1 MKIPTLLLS
10 LLISSI
16 LLPTVIFGQRSDT
29 ESAKSVVK
37 ITTRFPG
44 TDPKTG
50 KTGTKVGNATGW
62 CWNNSR
68 QVVTALHAV
77 AGIPD
82 ANITVYTDM
91 ESKSS
96 GAKVVKVLKEADLAL
111 LELSS
116 DLGLIPLILADVDPN
131 SKNEYYI
138 WGFPHGIFQ
147 MAGDDIRFSRSLG
160 TPPTLNS
167 LINKTDFKFTL
178 EQQKYPWPKSQI
190 LRVSSTIQPGHSG
203 APILVSTG
211 QVIGVADGGLREGS
225 ARLNWAFPASLYVP
239 KLLNSNDPIPT
250 TVSLQNNLY
259 SSYTIVPDGVSQEEQ
274 NQIIEAEVKEHT
286 VGNDEHSITKTWTA
300 NYDEIIETMSEEDKN
315 SILGITQQYG
325 LDMHD
330 TWFDV
335 YEDFTTGATVTI
347 PASENMVYK
356 DSWFYVDN
364 EYSTLQYGALIF
376 DAGTYENA
384 ISGVE
389 ETFRHLLNTTVWVE
403 SADLWIADPDDEDEI
418 EEYPEDEYAS
428 VFMSRYSNDGQN
440 LMLMYNAEVQGSGML
455 VVYLFCDLDYMTQA
469 DYMKQFL
476 HYAVALNLATFA
488 EY

>member
-1 MKIPTLLLS
+1 MKTQTLLLS
-10 LLISSI
+10 LLITSI
-16 LLPTVIFGQRSDT
+16 LFSTAMIAQKSDT

-37 ITTRFPG
+37 ITTKFPG

-50 KTGTKVGNATGW
+50 KSATKVGNATGW

-82 ANITVYTDM
+82 ADITIYTDM
-91 ESKSS
+91 ETKSS

-111 LELSS
+111 LELTS

-225 ARLNWAFPASLYVP
+225 ARLNWAFPASVYVP
-239 KLLNSNDPIPT
+239 KLLNSSDPIPT

-259 SSYTIVPDGVSQEEQ
+259 SSYTIVPDDASQEEQ
-274 NQIIEAEVKEHT
+274 NHISEAEVKENT
-286 VGNDEHSITKTWTA
+286 VGNDEQSITKTWTA
-300 NYDEIIETMSEEDKN
+300 NYDEIIETMAEEDKN
-315 SILGITQQYG
+315 SIIGISQRYG
-325 LDMHD
+325 LDMQD

-335 YEDFTTGATVTI
+335 YEDFNTGATVTI
-347 PASENMVYK
+347 PASENMVYQ

-364 EYSTLQYGALIF
+364 GDATLQYGAMIF
-376 DAGTYENA
+376 EAGTFENA
-384 ISGVE
+384 KDGIEVTLG
-389 ETFRHLLNTTVWVE
+389 HLLNSQAWVE
-403 SADLWIADPDDEDEI
+403 SPDLWITDPEDEDEI
-418 EEYPEDEYAS
+418 TDYPEDEYAS
-428 VFMSRYSNDGQN
+428 VFMTRYSNDGQN

-455 VVYLFCDLDYMTQA
+455 VVYLFCDLDYMTEQ

-476 HYAVALNLATFA
+476 QYAVALNLAAFA

>member
-1 MKIPTLLLS
+1 MKIQALLLT
-10 LLISSI
+10 LLISLI
-16 LLPTVIFGQRSDT
+16 FFPTAIIAQKSDA
-29 ESAKSVVK
+29 ESARSVVK
-37 ITTRFPG
+37 ITTKFPG

-50 KTGTKVGNATGW
+50 KTGIKVGNATGW

-91 ESKSS
+91 ETKSS
-96 GAKVVKVLKEADLAL
+96 GVQVVKVLKEADLAL
-111 LELSS
+111 LQLDS
-116 DLGLIPLILADVDPN
+116 DLGLIPLTLADVDPN

-203 APILVSTG
+203 APIFLGTG

-225 ARLNWAFPASLYVP
+225 ARLNWAFPASVYVP
-239 KLLNSNDPIPT
+239 KLLNSSDPIPT
-250 TVSLQNNLY
+250 TVSVQNNLY
-259 SSYTIVPDGVSQEEQ
+259 SSYTIVPEDATQEEQ
-274 NQIIEAEVKEHT
+274 NQISEDEVKEHT
-286 VGNDEHSITKTWTA
+286 VGNDALSITKTWTA
-300 NYDEIIETMSEEDKN
+300 NYDEIIETMTEEDIN
-315 SILGITQQYG
+315 SLNGISMVYG
-325 LDMHD
+325 LNMQD
-330 TWFDV
+330 TWYDV
-335 YEDFTTGATVTI
+335 YEDFQTGATITI
-347 PASENMVYK
+347 PAGENMEYR

-364 EYSTLQYGALIF
+364 EYATLQYGALIF
-376 DAGTYENA
+376 DAGNYENA
-384 ISGVE
+384 ITGVVD
-389 ETFRHLLNTTVWVE
+389 TFGHLVNTTVWVE
-403 SADLWIADPDDEDEI
+403 SPDLWIVDPDDEDEI

-428 VFMSRYSNDGQN
+428 AFMTRYSNDGQN

-455 VVYLFCDLDYMTQA
+455 VVYLFCDLDYMTEQ
-469 DYMKQFL
+469 DYMKKFL
-476 HYAVALNLATFA
+476 HYAVALNLAAFA

>member
-1 MKIPTLLLS
+1 M
-10 LLISSI
+10 
-16 LLPTVIFGQRSDT
+16 LPMAMVAQKSDT
-29 ESAKSVVK
+29 ESARSVVK
-37 ITTRFPG
+37 ITTKFPG

-50 KTGTKVGNATGW
+50 KTATKVGNATGW

-82 ANITVYTDM
+82 ANITIYTDM
-91 ESKSS
+91 ETKSS
-96 GAKVVKVLKEADLAL
+96 GVKVIKVLKEADLAL
-111 LELSS
+111 LELTS
-116 DLGLIPLILADVDPN
+116 DLGLIPLTLADVDPN

-160 TPPTLNS
+160 TLPTLNS

-203 APILVSTG
+203 APIFLGTG

-225 ARLNWAFPASLYVP
+225 ARLNWAFPASVYVP
-239 KLLNSNDPIPT
+239 KLLNSSDPIPT

-259 SSYTIVPDGVSQEEQ
+259 SSYTIVPDNASQKEQ
-274 NQIIEAEVKEHT
+274 NQISQEEVMENT
-286 VGNDEHSITKTWTA
+286 IGNEDHSITKTWTA
-300 NYDEIIETMSEEDKN
+300 NYDEIIETMNEEDKN

-325 LDMHD
+325 LNMKD

-335 YEDFTTGATVTI
+335 YEDFNTGATVTI

-364 EYSTLQYGALIF
+364 EYATLQYGAMIF
-376 DAGTYENA
+376 DAGNYDNA
-384 ISGVE
+384 VAE
-389 ETFRHLLNTTVWVE
+389 VVETFGHLLNTTVWVE
-403 SADLWIADPDDEDEI
+403 SSDLWIADPEDEDEI

-428 VFMSRYSNDGQN
+428 CLMTRYSNDGQN
-440 LMLMYNAEVQGSGML
+440 LMLMFNAEVQGSGML
-455 VVYLFCDLDYMTQA
+455 VVYLFCDLDYMTEQE
-469 DYMKQFL
+469 YLKQFL
-476 HYAVALNLATFA
+476 HYAVALNLAAFA
-488 EY
+488 EF